1 MKSFEEIMK
10 IKIDIYGKNREKLM
24 EYPGF
29 SEERY
34 LKNIEKEVGD
44 ILNIFNDK
52 NIDFEIEMKDGWGL
66 IYVFEIRGNKVFTH
80 GFKKGKLDVY
90 YYSDEYSC
98 KGCRLKF

>member
-10 IKIDIYGKNREKLM
+10 IKMDIYGKNREKLM

-66 IYVFEIRGNKVFTH
+66 IYVFEISSYIDSILSNWVLYEEEMIHWFSVPIFSNTH
-80 GFKKGKLDVY
+80 
-90 YYSDEYSC
+90 S
-98 KGCRLKF
+98 